1 MRLWTLTSKPAVAVL
16 AALAVVAPAGAAS
29 ISIVLDPGS
38 PTGAGPYTWTYNAT
52 LPMGFQLQ
60 PAPAPCA
67 PSAPVGAVCDGLITI
82 YDFAGYIPGS
92 EFAPS
97 ADWTF
102 VGQFTGPTPIGVTPG
117 SNVTGVDNPGVFN
130 LAWLYTGGVSGV
142 INATAANVLLG
153 GFGADSVYVAPYPS
167 EYATR
172 SNTLAIPN
180 GRAFSSDTTLV
191 PGVPE
196 PSTIILFGTGLLGLA
211 FAARR
216 RRGVSVML
224 RK

>member
-1 MRLWTLTSKPAVAVL
+1 MRVWTLISKPAVAVL
-16 AALAVVAPAGAAS
+16 AVLAVLAAVTPAGAAS
-29 ISIVLDPGS
+29 ISIVLDGS
-38 PTGAGPYTWTYNAT
+38 SPSGAGPYTWTYNAT
-52 LPMGFQLQ
+52 LPTGFQLQ

-67 PSAPVGAVCDGLITI
+67 PSAPAGSVCDGLITI
-82 YDFAGYIPGS
+82 YDFAGYVPGS

-97 ADWTF
+97 ADWSF
-102 VGQFTGPTPIGVTPG
+102 VGMFVGPTPVGVIPG
-117 SNVTGVDNPGVFN
+117 SNVMGVDNPSVFN
-130 LAWLYTGGVSGV
+130 LAWLYTGGAGGGV
-142 INATAANVLLG
+142 ISATAADIALG
-153 GFGADSVYVAPYPS
+153 GFGANSTYLAPYPS

-211 FAARR
+211 FGARR
-216 RRGVSVML
+216 WKSR
-224 RK
+224 

>member
-16 AALAVVAPAGAAS
+16 AALAVTAPAGAAS

-52 LPMGFQLQ
+52 LPTGFQLQ
-60 PAPAPCA
+60 PAPAPCTA
-67 PSAPVGAVCDGLITI
+67 SAPTGSVCDGLITI
-82 YDFAGYIPGS
+82 YDFAGYIPGT

-97 ADWTF
+97 TDWSF
-102 VGQFTGPTPIGVTPG
+102 VGQFTGPTPVGVIPG
-117 SNVTGVDNPGVFN
+117 SNVSGVDNPGVFN
-130 LAWLYTGGVSGV
+130 LAWLYTGGGV
-142 INATAANVLLG
+142 INATSADVLLG
-153 GFGADSVYVAPYPS
+153 GFGADSTYLTAYPS

-172 SNTLAIPN
+172 SNTLSIPN

-196 PSTIILFGTGLLGLA
+196 PSTILLFGTGLLGLA

-216 RRGVSVML
+216 RRGVDPGL

>member
-16 AALAVVAPAGAAS
+16 AALAVTAPAGAAS

-52 LPMGFQLQ
+52 LPTGFQLQ

-67 PSAPVGAVCDGLITI
+67 PSAPAGAVCDGLITI

-102 VGQFTGPTPIGVTPG
+102 VGQFTGPTPIGVIAGQQRYGRRQPG
-117 SNVTGVDNPGVFN
+117 GLQPGVA
-130 LAWLYTGGVSGV
+130 LHGRRSGV
-142 INATAANVLLG
+142 INATG
-153 GFGADSVYVAPYPS
+153 PRMFC
-167 EYATR
+167 
-172 SNTLAIPN
+172 
-180 GRAFSSDTTLV
+180 
-191 PGVPE
+191 
-196 PSTIILFGTGLLGLA
+196 
-211 FAARR
+211 
-216 RRGVSVML
+216 
-224 RK
+224 